1 MSLLEFDERR
11 NLQKKGKLHLL
22 PLQADDSTSKIA
34 NKVRDVF
41 SSPYPSPSIGISES
55 GGEGGGEVDLKED
68 SKSKPDQRSEPDA
81 EHGSSS
87 REHCPAPASSRPT
100 SEREDRSHDVSN
112 ENDQSRPA
120 HDLLRAPQNAD
131 SSTQHQEAPKLM
143 GNRGAD
149 REHSDDVCSID
160 RAAPS
165 TNVEDAD
172 SLDVNDE
179 LLLRHPPLRPGRLPT
194 LRSRKLAADAEDEE
208 ATENEKELLTD
219 LDGAIA
225 ALNDPEADTFGPLTK
240 ESMEQERARSQLD
253 PRQPRRPLRLLP
265 AGQIEKDTPEFKAF
279 RKYALDNNIKIKL
292 VNNPKQP
299 GKESWRRFN
308 LYQPATTLR
317 EIIELSTTARNP
329 KVRAEQRK
337 KALDDIIFDS
347 LRGYILYPQHE
358 HNASAHFVDAA
369 DLAKQTGTIN
379 IHALYSV
386 AEMKAA
392 RRAGLKEK
400 HEEIATTLK
409 DQLTL
414 AKSREINSKPLN
426 QFHLQIMS
434 LWEYDKTL
442 QLNDSELKRESAFA
456 AALVQEALFG
466 DIPEPKDYRHAVSL
480 SHPERE
486 KWLESMAQ
494 ERRTLE
500 DRGTW
505 VLVPRDSIGANK
517 PVKCKYVYRKKL
529 LRDSSIQYKSRLVGC
544 GYSQVAG
551 LNYSVDETYAGVC
564 AYSSLRFLLSLA
576 CQKGYIISQTDIQAA
591 YLESYLRED
600 QHVYMEV
607 PPDMRG
613 PDGKARDDQGRELVC
628 KVVRGIYGLKQS
640 GYAWSQCLKEFLLN
654 DPKYNMGFQELT
666 GEPNIYRKTFTLNGK
681 DVEILL
687 SSYVDDLIICSS
699 SEEARIW
706 FMKNLENRLINQ
718 KSSGVI
724 TKDEPGFALSM
735 HIRYD
740 RERGILQFDQL
751 GAIEALAAKFRV
763 MDSKPKSMPITQ
775 HVDLP
780 KRKEASVDQIEYLS
794 IIGSCLHIAQVSR
807 PDIAYAVGVLSRH
820 SATPG
825 VEHMEAALNL
835 VNYLYYT
842 KRLFIQYERSEDGNN
857 PQIYERGSPIEKA
870 KTIEERLVAS
880 EPEASPNS
888 PDFYTDADYAG
899 DANTRRSTSGCICMM
914 NGGPIS
920 WQSRLQKLVA
930 LSSAESEIY
939 AVTDSVKEA
948 IHIKLMA
955 EETGVRKPGVP
966 LVIWEDNTACVHLGH
981 GLRGSKSAKH
991 FIVRLRFLNE
1001 HIHDKSIEFA
1011 KVDTTKQLAD
1021 GFTKALG
1028 GPAFFEFRQKILKS
1042 PDY

>member
-1 MSLLEFDERR
+1 
-11 NLQKKGKLHLL
+11 
-22 PLQADDSTSKIA
+22 
-34 NKVRDVF
+34 
-41 SSPYPSPSIGISES
+41 
-55 GGEGGGEVDLKED
+55 
-68 SKSKPDQRSEPDA
+68 
-81 EHGSSS
+81 
-87 REHCPAPASSRPT
+87 
-100 SEREDRSHDVSN
+100 
-112 ENDQSRPA
+112 
-120 HDLLRAPQNAD
+120 
-131 SSTQHQEAPKLM
+131 
-143 GNRGAD
+143 
-149 REHSDDVCSID
+149 
-160 RAAPS
+160 
-165 TNVEDAD
+165 
-172 SLDVNDE
+172 
-179 LLLRHPPLRPGRLPT
+179 
-194 LRSRKLAADAEDEE
+194 
-208 ATENEKELLTD
+208 
-219 LDGAIA
+219 
-225 ALNDPEADTFGPLTK
+225 
-240 ESMEQERARSQLD
+240 
-253 PRQPRRPLRLLP
+253 
-265 AGQIEKDTPEFKAF
+265 
-279 RKYALDNNIKIKL
+279 
-292 VNNPKQP
+292 
-299 GKESWRRFN
+299 
-308 LYQPATTLR
+308 
-317 EIIELSTTARNP
+317 
-329 KVRAEQRK
+329 
-337 KALDDIIFDS
+337 
-347 LRGYILYPQHE
+347 
-358 HNASAHFVDAA
+358 
-369 DLAKQTGTIN
+369 
-379 IHALYSV
+379 
-386 AEMKAA
+386 
-392 RRAGLKEK
+392 
-400 HEEIATTLK
+400 
-409 DQLTL
+409 
-414 AKSREINSKPLN
+414 
-426 QFHLQIMS
+426 
-434 LWEYDKTL
+434 
-442 QLNDSELKRESAFA
+442 
-456 AALVQEALFG
+456 
-466 DIPEPKDYRHAVSL
+466 
-480 SHPERE
+480 
-486 KWLESMAQ
+486 
-494 ERRTLE
+494 
-500 DRGTW
+500 
-505 VLVPRDSIGANK
+505 
-517 PVKCKYVYRKKL
+517 
-529 LRDSSIQYKSRLVGC
+529 
-544 GYSQVAG
+544 
-551 LNYSVDETYAGVC
+551 
-564 AYSSLRFLLSLA
+564 
-576 CQKGYIISQTDIQAA
+576 
-591 YLESYLRED
+591 
-600 QHVYMEV
+600 
-607 PPDMRG
+607 MRG
-613 PDGKARDDQGRELVC
+613 PDGKARDEQGRELLC

-699 SEEARIW
+699 SEEARLW
-706 FMKNLENRLINQ
+706 FMKNLENRFPINQ

-763 MDSKPKSMPITQ
+763 MDLKPKSMPITQ
-775 HVDLP
+775 NVILP
-780 KRKEASVDQIEYLS
+780 KHKDASEYVDPIEYLS

-842 KRLFIQYERSEDGNN
+842 RQLYIQYERSEDGNN
-857 PQIYERGSPIEKA
+857 PEIYERGSPIERA

-899 DANTRRSTSGCICMM
+899 DVNTRRSTSGCICMM